1 MTTINLSQ
9 IPRAEKK
16 TIAQGLH
23 QTPTDRLAHQGAEP
37 GLDAFLPEL
46 ADLTGRLSA
55 HVLGQTG
62 ADAARITRLA
72 TADRAD
78 DAVDTWL
85 RHIES
90 FLAVEG
96 HRRTGPHTALA
107 LALHDAALPDGL
119 AHVDDRVVEENRHCR
134 DALVVLNA
142 PEHAPVLAGIG
153 FPTSWL
159 GQLEAALD
167 ASDAATNDVINA
179 RTTRGD
185 HTQGGR
191 DAEAEWIDLMVRLRR
206 YVGSRAKR
214 TDKAKLQEGRDLLRP
229 LLEVV
234 AKLRADSAA
243 RATRKKNDAAAPAVA
258 PTPTPAVATIPAT
271 PAPQPPV

>member
-1 MTTINLSQ
+1 MTTINFSQ

-23 QTPTDRLAHQGAEP
+23 KTLADRLAHQGAEA

-46 ADLTGRLSA
+46 AELTVRLSA

-72 TADRAD
+72 TADGAD

-96 HRRTGPHTALA
+96 HRRTGPYTALA
-107 LALHDAALPDGL
+107 LALHAAALPDGL

-142 PEHAPVLAGIG
+142 PEHASV
-153 FPTSWL
+153 
-159 GQLEAALD
+159 
-167 ASDAATNDVINA
+167 
-179 RTTRGD
+179 
-185 HTQGGR
+185 
-191 DAEAEWIDLMVRLRR
+191 
-206 YVGSRAKR
+206 
-214 TDKAKLQEGRDLLRP
+214 P
-229 LLEVV
+229 L
-234 AKLRADSAA
+234 SANI
-243 RATRKKNDAAAPAVA
+243 TE
-258 PTPTPAVATIPAT
+258 T
-271 PAPQPPV
+271 PAPSEITEQGDR